1 MENMD
6 LGEVKTYKNIG
17 DAMCLLEL
25 ISCGVFIFFCMRKYQ
40 ALNYPMLLI
49 RYMIFLLVSMLTLSI
64 IRGCVKIVNIQKRFA
79 NDIMEVKS
87 LVAMT
92 DALTLSNIKN
102 TTKLKTEYM
111 FSVWRGLF
119 LLGTILFLATSFT
132 KIL

>member
-25 ISCGVFIFFCMRKYQ
+25 ISCGVYIFFCVRKYQ

-49 RYMIFLLVSMLTLSI
+49 RYMIFLLVSMLTLFI

-79 NDIMEVKS
+79 NDIMEVNR
-87 LVAMT
+87 LAEDF

-102 TTKLKTEYM
+102 TTKFKTEYM

>member
-1 MENMD
+1 MEMD

-25 ISCGVFIFFCMRKYQ
+25 ISCGVFIFFCVLKYQ

-49 RYMIFLLVSMLTLSI
+49 SYMIFLLVSMLTLFI
-64 IRGCVKIVNIQKRFA
+64 IRGCIKIVNIQKRFC
-79 NDIMEVKS
+79 NDTMAVKS

-92 DALTLSNIKN
+92 DALTLSNMKN